1 MKYPWEPCF
10 VTARTESYTYETRW
24 GSAVKPSEVH
34 ALLKLQN
41 PFHSL
46 LVKLPGVW
54 AGPMSPPARVSSCC
68 FPAHPVHGAVAQ
80 AGFAAAGLA
89 WLKVSAA
96 PVLSLAMPHHSC
108 ADTFSLWLGCLCSR
122 GLPWFEAR
130 GSHKYQ
136 APQGKERAWLGA
148 GQCSCLQEW
157 SAVSA
162 GPGKGVRTPVSASPL
177 NKDPA
182 AGNWTEMHWWEKYE
196 GWWERYLPYRRA
208 VVRKQA
214 GVVFKVGTVL

>member
-136 APQGKERAWLGA
+136 PRREHGWVQ
-148 GQCSCLQEW
+148 
-157 SAVSA
+157 VSA
-162 GPGKGVRTPVSASPL
+162 PACRNDQQSLQGQEKVWGLQCLLLLWIRTLRLETGQRCIDEKSMKAGE
-177 NKDPA
+177 KDTFHT
-182 AGNWTEMHWWEKYE
+182 GELWFESRQELCLK
-196 GWWERYLPYRRA
+196 
-208 VVRKQA
+208 
-214 GVVFKVGTVL
+214 

>member
-80 AGFAAAGLA
+80 AGFAAARLA

-108 ADTFSLWLGCLCSR
+108 ADTFSLTGMFVLQGPALVWGSWVPQIPGTTRQGESMAGCRSVLLLAGMISSLCR
-122 GLPWFEAR
+122 AR
-130 GSHKYQ
+130 KRCEDSSVCFSS
-136 APQGKERAWLGA
+136 E
-148 GQCSCLQEW
+148 
-157 SAVSA
+157 
-162 GPGKGVRTPVSASPL
+162 
-177 NKDPA
+177 
-182 AGNWTEMHWWEKYE
+182 
-196 GWWERYLPYRRA
+196 
-208 VVRKQA
+208 
-214 GVVFKVGTVL
+214 